1 MSTKPI
7 TLLTSA
13 TAGAALCAALPA
25 WCAVIMALTAV
36 ALSATQVIVTQV
48 IRLRASN
55 KITTSAHALRLL
67 EAHSSTRACNK

>member
-13 TAGAALCAALPA
+13 TAGAALYSALPA
-25 WCAVIMALTAV
+25 WCAVIV
-36 ALSATQVIVTQV
+36 ALAAVTLTATQVIVTQV
-48 IRLRASN
+48 ICLRASN

-67 EAHSSTRACNK
+67 EAHNNTRACDK